1 MASHCG
7 KDLRSPTGVSVRGN
21 RVVDSVR
28 LTDGDIVRI
37 GDHEFAFQI
46 AVDQCP
52 CRPTV
57 GR

>member
-1 MASHCG
+1 M
-7 KDLRSPTGVSVRGN
+7 SVRGN

-37 GDHEFAFQI
+37 GGHEFAFQI